1 MRTDEGRSKLLPNGD
16 TEAARAKLDEAVAV
30 ARREEKDGCVYQ
42 VAVEQAERYL
52 REMQDG

>member
-1 MRTDEGRSKLLPNGD
+1 VRTDEGRSKLLPNGD